1 MVMEAILI
9 LFGRPTDWKSAK
21 GLLGE
26 MSFMEQLV
34 KFDKDNISP
43 KYIKKVSKYTKQDI
57 FSVEIHTIS
66 LRSASR

>member
-43 KYIKKVSKYTKQDI
+43 KYIKKVSKYFLDI
-57 FSVEIHTIS
+57 SSSFRDV
-66 LRSASR
+66 LKFASESPY